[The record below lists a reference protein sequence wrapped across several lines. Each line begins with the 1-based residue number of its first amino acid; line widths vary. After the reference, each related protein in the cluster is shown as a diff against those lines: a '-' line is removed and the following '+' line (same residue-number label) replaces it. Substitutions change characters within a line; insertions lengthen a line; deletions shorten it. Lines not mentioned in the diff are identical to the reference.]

1 MSPGS
6 SLHIVKLS
14 PQSKEYQTVFTKFQ
28 ATMQPSVQQL
38 GLSAAHSTL
47 QPIKLKTNS
56 PNYNSIVRIERIQNL
71 VLYGQYMAKKRV
83 MDKTNPS
90 GHQNEMSLFHGTS
103 ADTCLKINQQ
113 GFNRSFSGRNGK
125 D

>member
-1 MSPGS
+1 
-6 SLHIVKLS
+6 
-14 PQSKEYQTVFTKFQ
+14 
-28 ATMQPSVQQL
+28 MQPSVQQL
-38 GLSAAHSTL
+38 GVSAAYSTMHPTRV
-47 QPIKLKTNS
+47 QQTNS
-56 PNYNSIVRIERIQNL
+56 SIYNSIIKIERIQNL

-125 D
+125 DN